1 MASGS
6 AVINTAPTLRIDGQ
20 DNDMA
25 RSLLLGMEVTEQV
38 GGMSALEL
46 RFSNINSRDDGSADF
61 AFEDGAILKLGT
73 EIKVYGGD
81 TLSPQHIFVGKV
93 TALEA
98 SFPDNSAP
106 ELRVLA
112 EDGLQG
118 ARMKR
123 RTAVYDNATL
133 ANIVQQVA
141 GNLSLQPQVDGL
153 TDNIG
158 TQVQYNETD
167 LGFLRRLLSR
177 YDADMQV
184 VGTQLQASARSQVQR
199 NQIELRLNFE
209 LRSLRVIADLAHQTT
224 EVNLSGW
231 DVKQGQAVQVSSQAG
246 PTAPADGTPGS
257 QILQNVFG
265 ERKEHLGHLAVA
277 DSSEAQA
284 VADAAFDSRAR
295 RFVVAH
301 GVTEGNPSLR
311 VGTFLKLSGLGP
323 RFSNTYYVTHA
334 RHRYNT
340 EVGYQTEFEAE
351 CAALGGSN

>member
-1 MASGS
+1 MASSS

-20 DNDMA
+20 DNSMA
-25 RSLLLGMEVTEQV
+25 RSLLLAMEMTEQA

-46 RFSNINSRDDGSADF
+46 RFSNINSRDDGSSDF
-61 AFEDGAILKLGT
+61 AFEDGALLKLGA
-73 EIKVYGGD
+73 EIKIYGGD
-81 TLSPQHIFVGKV
+81 TLSPQQIFSGKV

-98 SFPDNSAP
+98 SFPDKSSP
-106 ELRVLA
+106 ELHVLA
-112 EDGLQG
+112 EDGLQV
-118 ARMKR
+118 ARLKR

-133 ANIVQQVA
+133 AGIAQQIA
-141 GNLSLQPQVDGL
+141 GDLGLQPQVDGL
-153 TDNIG
+153 TSNIG

-167 LGFLRRLLSR
+167 LGFLRRLLAR

-184 VGTQLQASARSQVQR
+184 VGTQLQVSPRSQVHR

-246 PTAPADGTPGS
+246 PTAPATGTPGS

-265 ERKEHLGHLAVA
+265 QRKEHLGHLAVA
-277 DSSEAQA
+277 DSSEAQS
-284 VADAAFDSRAR
+284 VANAAFDARAR

-301 GVTEGNPSLR
+301 GVTEGNPALR
-311 VGTFLKLSGLGP
+311 VGTSLKLSGLGQ
-323 RFSNTYYVTHA
+323 RFSNTYYVTRT

-340 EVGYQTEFEAE
+340 TSGYETEFEAE